1 MSQLITVFIQA
12 RTGSKRLPSKVL
24 KDLCGRS
31 MIEFMVERVKRCQK
45 IDEIIIATTN
55 SNHDD
60 KLVNLANKMEVR
72 VTRGSENDVLD
83 RFFESSKL
91 TKSEILI
98 RLTGD
103 CPLIDPKLIS
113 QAIDKFISEK
123 VDYLCNF
130 MPPSYP
136 DGLDIEIFTKKALQ
150 ETHKKCKSMIQRE
163 HVTPWIRTSNKF
175 RLFNLENK
183 KDYSQMRWTV
193 DQLEDLEVIRNIVE
207 HFDGR
212 SDFSWEQVLSLAES
226 KPFLFNANKHIS
238 RNEGELMNKGQK
250 LWVRAKN
257 VIPGGNML
265 LSKRAEMF
273 LPGKWPTYFSKA
285 KGCDVW
291 DLDNKKYIDMSLMS
305 VGTNILGYGHK
316 EVDQAVLNTISLGNM
331 STLNCP
337 EEVLLAERLIEL
349 HPWAGM
355 ARFARTGG
363 EANAIAIRIAR
374 AATGRDTVAICGY
387 HGWHDWYL
395 ATNLKDNNKLSEHL
409 LAGLEPNGVPTGL
422 LGTVKPFSFNNI
434 DQLEVIIK
442 ENNLAAIKMEVQRSG
457 PPKPGFLEKIRQLCN
472 KNGII
477 LIFDEC
483 TSGFRE
489 SFGGIHKKY
498 SVEPDMAIF
507 GKALGNGYA
516 ITSVIGKKSI
526 MESAQTTFI
535 SSTFWTERIGPSA
548 ALKTLEVMEQLESWE
563 IIKKQGIY
571 LQNGWQSIAERNNLE
586 LKLNSFP
593 SLASFNIQSKNMQ
606 KYKTLITQ
614 EMLKKGYLATNT
626 CYLSIN
632 HSNKIIDDYLNCLED
647 VFRLISKCESEEIK
661 IDDLLESEICHSGF
675 KRLN

>member
-1 MSQLITVFIQA
+1 MSKLITAIIQA
-12 RTGSKRLPSKVL
+12 RTGSTRLPSKVM

-31 MIEFMVERVKRCQK
+31 MIEFMVERVKRCK
-45 IDEIIIATTN
+45 NIDEIIIATTDN
-55 SNHDD
+55 INDN
-60 KLVNLANKMEVR
+60 KLVHLAKKMDVK

-83 RFFESSKL
+83 RFFESSKH
-91 TKSEILI
+91 TSSEILI

-113 QAIDKFISEK
+113 KAIDIFVSEK

-136 DGLDIEIFTKKALQ
+136 DGLDIEVFTKEALL
-150 ETHKKCKSMIQRE
+150 EAHKGCKSKIQRE

-175 RLFNLENK
+175 KLFNLENK
-183 KDYSQMRWTV
+183 KDFSHMRWTV
-193 DQLEDLEVIRNIVE
+193 DQFEDLEVIRNIVE
-207 HFDGR
+207 YFDGR
-212 SDFSWEQVLSLAES
+212 SDFSWEDVLSLAES
-226 KPFLFNANKHIS
+226 KPFLFNANKYIS
-238 RNEGELMNKGQK
+238 RNEGEFMNNGQK

-257 VIPGGNML
+257 LIPGGNML

-273 LPGKWPTYFSKA
+273 LPGKWPAYFSKA
-285 KGCDVW
+285 KGCNVW

-305 VGTNILGYGHK
+305 VGTNILGYGHRK
-316 EVDQAVLNTISLGNM
+316 VDQAVLNTISLGNM

-337 EEVLLAERLIEL
+337 EEVLLAERLVEL

-355 ARFARTGG
+355 VRFARTGG

-395 ATNLKDNNKLSEHL
+395 ATNLNDKNKLREHL
-409 LAGLEPNGVPTGL
+409 LAGLEPNGVPLGL
-422 LGTVKPFSFNNI
+422 SGTVKPFSFNNI
-434 DQLEVIIK
+434 NQLELIIK
-442 ENNLAAIKMEVQRSG
+442 ENSLAAIKMEVQRSE
-457 PPKPGFLEKIRQLCN
+457 PPDPGFLEKIRQLCN
-472 KNGII
+472 KNKII

-516 ITSVIGKKSI
+516 ITSIIGKRSI

-548 ALKTLEVMEQLESWE
+548 ALKTLEVMEQLKSWE
-563 IIKKQGIY
+563 IITKQGIY
-571 LQNGWQSIAERNNLE
+571 LQNGWKAIADRNNIE

-626 CYLSIN
+626 CYLSIYHQN
-632 HSNKIIDDYLNCLED
+632 QIIDDYLTCLED
-647 VFRLISKCESEEIK
+647 VFILIAKCELKEIE
-661 IDDLLESEICHSGF
+661 IDDLLESSICHSGF
-675 KRLN
+675 NRLN